1 MFKRL
6 LKSIIGW
13 LREIPPTGY
22 DEILPEEKRI
32 VEDDQ

>member
-22 DEILPEEKRI
+22 DEILPEPGK
-32 VEDDQ
+32 EDQQ